1 MAGERASEQE
11 LASPQQ
17 HPEQQAAVPGP
28 AAETTPSETDEATG
42 ESALDA
48 VAQWQQSEGR
58 AAKGEEVEPAE
69 QPAAEPQAENARAIG
84 QISLSTQPSSTQ
96 RAEQQQPAGKEAE
109 TARKPSAEPKGTEQE
124 QSICPEAL
132 AAAPVASRN
141 ASARLA
147 LTHHQTALG
156 NLTQGS
162 VFSIEE
168 ISSDSF
174 LADKRRRS
182 HERHEQRRQGRS
194 EQRARMAIYAELA
207 QAEPLASDK
216 SRRTPSV
223 RFSVP
228 TAAPTRL
235 KRSRSAGRVARARR
249 AESSAPSSSLLS
261 SAS

>member
-174 LADKRRRS
+174 LADKRRRI
-182 HERHEQRRQGRS
+182 HERHEQRRGGRGGS
-194 EQRARMAIYAELA
+194 
-207 QAEPLASDK
+207 
-216 SRRTPSV
+216 
-223 RFSVP
+223 
-228 TAAPTRL
+228 
-235 KRSRSAGRVARARR
+235 GRGG
-249 AESSAPSSSLLS
+249 
-261 SAS
+261 